1 MHDISPHWSGPLQN
15 TSATCFPPAHGHYWP
30 VVTLAQDRNIQT
42 GLAGSFVIHALAL
55 LLLLWGFSTEAGKHL
70 LPPPVVK
77 EEPVQEVTMIFPE
90 QLIPAPLLPKEP
102 PPKAYIRTTQNEGV
116 AAAPK
121 NAVFQSDRNT
131 VAASKLPPKS
141 DATLMMPTL
150 NGNAPTTLELANRD
164 YRDGQIKN
172 DNAPLANATPLEM
185 RQPQPPAPPSV
196 LKPQTQPQPQAQA
209 QAQPTAPPSILK
221 PQPQAQPPA
230 PPVPPA
236 PTKQVAKATPAD
248 STPLLKM
255 MEEMDKEAA
264 RMDQNKLPIE
274 VRKAE
279 ASKTEASKTEAS
291 KTEASKVADAPP
303 PKPQVREPQ
312 DTPPP
317 APKAIPVAEPVN
329 DPVKVTAGIPEKDAF
344 NPFTRMSKVDGAISR
359 EGENAVDAEATPLGK
374 YMRQVTGAVEK
385 KWHLYVKLGKDSIN
399 YGRVRFRFYVDRR
412 GTPQDLKI
420 LSDARDADPRM
431 RELTLR
437 AILDAK
443 IPPIPDDLLPTLFDE
458 RVKIEYEA
466 IVY

>member
-291 KTEASKVADAPP
+291 KVADAPP

>member
-1 MHDISPHWSGPLQN
+1 
-15 TSATCFPPAHGHYWP
+15 
-30 VVTLAQDRNIQT
+30 
-42 GLAGSFVIHALAL
+42 
-55 LLLLWGFSTEAGKHL
+55 
-70 LPPPVVK
+70 
-77 EEPVQEVTMIFPE
+77 
-90 QLIPAPLLPKEP
+90 
-102 PPKAYIRTTQNEGV
+102 
-116 AAAPK
+116 
-121 NAVFQSDRNT
+121 
-131 VAASKLPPKS
+131 
-141 DATLMMPTL
+141 
-150 NGNAPTTLELANRD
+150 
-164 YRDGQIKN
+164 
-172 DNAPLANATPLEM
+172 
-185 RQPQPPAPPSV
+185 
-196 LKPQTQPQPQAQA
+196 
-209 QAQPTAPPSILK
+209 
-221 PQPQAQPPA
+221 
-230 PPVPPA
+230 
-236 PTKQVAKATPAD
+236 
-248 STPLLKM
+248 M

-279 ASKTEASKTEAS
+279 ASKTEASKTEASKTEASKAEAS

>member
-1 MHDISPHWSGPLQN
+1 M
-15 TSATCFPPAHGHYWP
+15 
-30 VVTLAQDRNIQT
+30 TLAQDRNIQT

-221 PQPQAQPPA
+221 PQPQAQPPT
-230 PPVPPA
+230 PPA
-236 PTKQVAKATPAD
+236 PPAPPAPPKQVAKATPAD

-255 MEEMDKEAA
+255 MEEMDKESA
-264 RMDQNKLPIE
+264 RTDQNKLPIE

-279 ASKTEASKTEAS
+279 ASKTEASK
-291 KTEASKVADAPP
+291 VADTPP

-317 APKAIPVAEPVN
+317 APRAIPVAEPVN
-329 DPVKVTAGIPEKDAF
+329 EPVKVTAGIPEKDAF
-344 NPFTRMSKVDGAISR
+344 NPLTRMGKVDGAISR

>member
-1 MHDISPHWSGPLQN
+1 MQN

-209 QAQPTAPPSILK
+209 QAQPNAPPSILK

-230 PPVPPA
+230 PPAPPA

-264 RMDQNKLPIE
+264 RTDQNKLPIE

-279 ASKTEASKTEAS
+279 ASKTET
-291 KTEASKVADAPP
+291 SKVADAPP

-329 DPVKVTAGIPEKDAF
+329 DPVKVTAGTPEKDAF
-344 NPFTRMSKVDGAISR
+344 NPFTRMSKVDGAINR

>member
-1 MHDISPHWSGPLQN
+1 M
-15 TSATCFPPAHGHYWP
+15 
-30 VVTLAQDRNIQT
+30 TLAQDRNIQT

-264 RMDQNKLPIE
+264 RTDQNKLPIE
-274 VRKAE
+274 VRKA
-279 ASKTEASKTEAS
+279 EAS

>member
-279 ASKTEASKTEAS
+279 ASKTEASK
-291 KTEASKVADAPP
+291 VADAPP

>member
-1 MHDISPHWSGPLQN
+1 MQN

-196 LKPQTQPQPQAQA
+196 LKPADVRDVRA
-209 QAQPTAPPSILK
+209 IILLEAISQERRECGAV
-221 PQPQAQPPA
+221 PLPMALTPITPMA
-230 PPVPPA
+230 RASRSPRPVRRR
-236 PTKQVAKATPAD
+236 
-248 STPLLKM
+248 L
-255 MEEMDKEAA
+255 
-264 RMDQNKLPIE
+264 
-274 VRKAE
+274 
-279 ASKTEASKTEAS
+279 ASKA
-291 KTEASKVADAPP
+291 
-303 PKPQVREPQ
+303 
-312 DTPPP
+312 
-317 APKAIPVAEPVN
+317 N
-329 DPVKVTAGIPEKDAF
+329 G
-344 NPFTRMSKVDGAISR
+344 
-359 EGENAVDAEATPLGK
+359 
-374 YMRQVTGAVEK
+374 
-385 KWHLYVKLGKDSIN
+385 
-399 YGRVRFRFYVDRR
+399 
-412 GTPQDLKI
+412 
-420 LSDARDADPRM
+420 
-431 RELTLR
+431 
-437 AILDAK
+437 
-443 IPPIPDDLLPTLFDE
+443 
-458 RVKIEYEA
+458 
-466 IVY
+466 

>member
-1 MHDISPHWSGPLQN
+1 MHDISPHWSGPLKT
-15 TSATCFPPAHGHYWP
+15 TSATCFPPSRGHYWP

-150 NGNAPTTLELANRD
+150 NGNAPTKLELANRD

-230 PPVPPA
+230 PPAPPA

-264 RMDQNKLPIE
+264 RTDQNKLPIE

-279 ASKTEASKTEAS
+279 ASKTEASKA
-291 KTEASKVADAPP
+291 ADTPP

-317 APKAIPVAEPVN
+317 APRAIPVAEPVN

>member
-1 MHDISPHWSGPLQN
+1 
-15 TSATCFPPAHGHYWP
+15 
-30 VVTLAQDRNIQT
+30 
-42 GLAGSFVIHALAL
+42 
-55 LLLLWGFSTEAGKHL
+55 
-70 LPPPVVK
+70 
-77 EEPVQEVTMIFPE
+77 
-90 QLIPAPLLPKEP
+90 
-102 PPKAYIRTTQNEGV
+102 
-116 AAAPK
+116 
-121 NAVFQSDRNT
+121 
-131 VAASKLPPKS
+131 
-141 DATLMMPTL
+141 
-150 NGNAPTTLELANRD
+150 
-164 YRDGQIKN
+164 
-172 DNAPLANATPLEM
+172 
-185 RQPQPPAPPSV
+185 
-196 LKPQTQPQPQAQA
+196 
-209 QAQPTAPPSILK
+209 
-221 PQPQAQPPA
+221 
-230 PPVPPA
+230 
-236 PTKQVAKATPAD
+236 
-248 STPLLKM
+248 M

-264 RMDQNKLPIE
+264 RTDQNKLPIE

-279 ASKTEASKTEAS
+279 ASKTET
-291 KTEASKVADAPP
+291 SKVADAPP

-329 DPVKVTAGIPEKDAF
+329 DPVKVTAGTPEKDAF
-344 NPFTRMSKVDGAISR
+344 NPFTRMSKVDGAINR